1 MKRIICAALA
11 VFMLAALFAGCGEK
25 NRVLYK
31 SGLSKY
37 IDLGD
42 YKGIEVDTSSD
53 EFGEY
58 YDTQILSDVENYDL
72 YVRKTEGKV
81 EDGDTVNIDYVG
93 KKDGVAFDG
102 GTADAQYL
110 TIGSDS
116 FIDGFEDGLIGAE
129 IGSTVDL
136 NLKFPDDYQSEELAG
151 QAVVFTVTVNYVKTD
166 EERKPEDYYSELEFD
181 TLEDYTAD
189 VKERAAKAYLVDK
202 VKENSKVKEYPE
214 KDTETIYTAY
224 RNMLEQNIQG
234 QYGMDLAAYLGYMS
248 QTEEQFKESAVE
260 DQIKPLM
267 DEQMVLYALLDNE
280 KIEITDEEVQKEL
293 DEAVKS
299 YNSSNVTAETL
310 NDFYGDYYF
319 EYIAVREKAV
329 DFLYDNAKIS

>member
-31 SGLSKY
+31 SSLSKY

-53 EFGEY
+53 GFGEY
-58 YDTQILSDVENYDL
+58 YDTQILSDIENYDL

-81 EDGDTVNIDYVG
+81 EDGDTANIDYVG

-102 GTADAQYL
+102 GTADGYDL
-110 TIGSDS
+110 VIGSGS

-151 QAVVFTVTVNYVKTD
+151 KAVVFTVTVNYVKTD

-181 TLEDYTAD
+181 TLDDYTAD
-189 VKERAAKAYLVDK
+189 VKERAAKSYLVDK
-202 VKENSKVKEYPE
+202 VKENSKVKDYPE

-224 RNMLEQNIQG
+224 RNMLERNIQG
-234 QYGMDLAAYLGYMS
+234 QYGMDLATYLGYMS

-280 KIEITDEEVQKEL
+280 KIEITDEEVKKEL

-299 YNSSNVTAETL
+299 YNSSDVTAETL

-329 DFLYDNAKIS
+329 DFLYDNARIS

>member
-1 MKRIICAALA
+1 MTPRQ
-11 VFMLAALFAGCGEK
+11 
-25 NRVLYK
+25 
-31 SGLSKY
+31 
-37 IDLGD
+37 
-42 YKGIEVDTSSD
+42 TSS
-53 EFGEY
+53 GSIV
-58 YDTQILSDVENYDL
+58 TNYDL

-81 EDGDTVNIDYVG
+81 EDGDTANIDYVG

-102 GTADAQYL
+102 GTADGYDL
-110 TIGSDS
+110 VIGSGS

-151 QAVVFTVTVNYVKTD
+151 QAVVFTVKVNYVKTD

-181 TLEDYTAD
+181 TLDDYTAD
-189 VKERAAKAYLVDK
+189 VKERAAKSYLVDK
-202 VKENSKVKEYPE
+202 VKENSKVKDYPE

-224 RNMLEQNIQG
+224 RNMLERNIQG
-234 QYGMDLAAYLGYMS
+234 QYGMDLATYLGYMS

-280 KIEITDEEVQKEL
+280 KIEITDEEVKKEL

-299 YNSSNVTAETL
+299 YNSSDVTADTL

-329 DFLYDNAKIS
+329 EFLYDNARIS

>member
-58 YDTQILSDVENYDL
+58 YDTQVLSDIENYDL
-72 YVRKTEGKV
+72 YVRKTEGRV
-81 EDGDTVNIDYVG
+81 
-93 KKDGVAFDG
+93 
-102 GTADAQYL
+102 
-110 TIGSDS
+110 
-116 FIDGFEDGLIGAE
+116 EDGLIGAE

-151 QAVVFTVTVNYVKTD
+151 QAVVFTVKVNYVKTD

-181 TLEDYTAD
+181 TLDDYTAD

-234 QYGMDLAAYLGYMS
+234 QYGVDLSTYLGYMS

-280 KIEITDEEVQKEL
+280 KIEITDE
-293 DEAVKS
+293 AVKS
-299 YNSSNVTAETL
+299 YNSSDVTADTL

-329 DFLYDNAKIS
+329 EFLYDNARIS

>member
-11 VFMLAALFAGCGEK
+11 VFMLTALFAGCGEK

-58 YDTQILSDVENYDL
+58 YDTQVLSDIENYDL
-72 YVRKTEGKV
+72 YVRKTEGRV
-81 EDGDTVNIDYVG
+81 
-93 KKDGVAFDG
+93 
-102 GTADAQYL
+102 
-110 TIGSDS
+110 
-116 FIDGFEDGLIGAE
+116 EDGLIGAE

-151 QAVVFTVTVNYVKTD
+151 QAVVFTVKVNYVKTD

-189 VKERAAKAYLVDK
+189 VKERAAKSYLVDK
-202 VKENSKVKEYPE
+202 VKENSKVKDYPE

-224 RNMLEQNIQG
+224 RNMLDRNIQG
-234 QYGMDLAAYLGYMS
+234 QYGVDLSTYLGYMS

-280 KIEITDEEVQKEL
+280 KIEITDE
-293 DEAVKS
+293 AVKS
-299 YNSSNVTAETL
+299 YNSSDVTADTL

-329 DFLYDNAKIS
+329 EFLYDNARIS

>member
-11 VFMLAALFAGCGEK
+11 VFMLAALCAGCGEK

-58 YDTQILSDVENYDL
+58 YDTQVLSDIENYDL
-72 YVRKTEGKV
+72 YVRKTEGRV

-102 GTADAQYL
+102 GTADGYDL
-110 TIGSDS
+110 VIGSGS

-136 NLKFPDDYQSEELAG
+136 NLKFPDDYQSEELAE
-151 QAVVFTVTVNYVKTD
+151 AVVFTVKVNYVKTD

-181 TLEDYTAD
+181 TLDDYTAD
-189 VKERAAKAYLVDK
+189 VKERAAKSYLVDK

-224 RNMLEQNIQG
+224 RNMLDRNIQG
-234 QYGMDLAAYLGYMS
+234 QYGVDLSTYLGYMS

-280 KIEITDEEVQKEL
+280 KIEITDEEVKKEL

-299 YNSSNVTAETL
+299 YNSSDVTADTL

-329 DFLYDNAKIS
+329 EFLYDNARIS